1 MNDADATR
9 VRAVMGEPPIVV
21 DGLVT
26 VEHAIELMRKHQI
39 SSLVIDKRHDGDE
52 YGLLVVTD
60 VASKV
65 IATDRSPEH
74 TSVKEIMSK
83 PVLTVDH
90 DMGLKYAVR
99 LLNRFGV
106 SRAIVTERGQLIGM
120 VTLRDMVLR
129 FLGPDED

>member
-26 VEHAIELMRKHQI
+26 VEHAVELMRKHQI
-39 SSLVIDKRHDGDE
+39 SSLVIDNRHDDFE

-65 IATDRSPEH
+65 IATERSPER
-74 TSVKEIMSK
+74 TNVYEIMSK
-83 PVLTVDH
+83 PVLTVDA
-90 DMGLKYAVR
+90 DMGLRYAVR
-99 LLNRFGV
+99 LLNHFRV
-106 SRAIVTERGQLIGM
+106 SRALVTERGKMIGM

-129 FLGPDED
+129 YLGPDED